1 MLRSTS
7 VFTMI
12 NWNRLVTS
20 FGSRLWVKKSR
31 YITNV
36 PTYLHTDAR
45 TYERASDILLIAHVG
60 TIGDGSGMCYDTI
73 QDDGGGTDL

>member
-1 MLRSTS
+1 
-7 VFTMI
+7 MI
-12 NWNRLVTS
+12 NWNRSGHVDRYS
-20 FGSRLWVKKSR
+20 FMGGGKKKKSR

-36 PTYLHTDAR
+36 PTYLSTDAR

-73 QDDGGGTDL
+73 QDDGGGTNLWRY

>member
-1 MLRSTS
+1 M
-7 VFTMI
+7 
-12 NWNRLVTS
+12 
-20 FGSRLWVKKSR
+20 GAKKKEKSR

-36 PTYLHTDAR
+36 PTYLSTDAR

-60 TIGDGSGMCYDTI
+60 TIGDGSGMCYDTV